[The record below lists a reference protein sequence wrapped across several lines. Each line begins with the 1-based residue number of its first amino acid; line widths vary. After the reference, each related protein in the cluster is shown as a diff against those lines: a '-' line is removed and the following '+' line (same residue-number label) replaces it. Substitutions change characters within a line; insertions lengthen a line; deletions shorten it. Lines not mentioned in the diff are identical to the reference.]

1 MPSIS
6 LDTSIQYI
14 KGVGPRLAELF
25 RKKDIYSL
33 EDTLYFLPRTYEDR
47 QNFKP
52 IKDLTPGQRETSF
65 GIIKRLAFVPL
76 RSGRGKIFEL
86 VIADKSGWMIAKWFH
101 YNAKY
106 MMTKFKAGM
115 PVVFTGEVRV
125 FKYQKEMTHPD
136 IEIIEDIQKESL
148 HFGRIVPIYSETEGL
163 FQKTIRRIV
172 KNVLDHSLS
181 LVTDPLPQDIRTR
194 QNLWELKPS
203 FQELHFPREQKALPL
218 LFSGAHPA
226 RKRLVFDEFFFLE
239 LGLLLKR
246 SHVTKEK
253 TKSFPLSQ
261 LLKQKLLSSLSFE
274 LTQSQKTA
282 LAEIEQDLTKPHPM
296 NRLLQGD
303 VGSGK
308 TLVALLSALSVIEH
322 GHQVA
327 LMVPTEILAEQHA
340 KTFEALLTPLGISL
354 TLLKSDIKKSE
365 KEKLAFDIQNGTIS
379 LVIGT
384 HALIQSEISF
394 KNLSLVIIDEQ
405 HRFGVEQRLLLK
417 KKGYAPHMLVM
428 TATPIPRT
436 LALTV
441 YGDLDVS
448 VMTELPPGRKPVKT
462 KVLKEPQRL
471 KLYEFMK
478 KEFLKGRQAYV
489 VYPLIE
495 ESEKVD
501 LKDATQMTE
510 HLKNIFKEFRVELL
524 HGRMESAEKNKI
536 MLEFKKG
543 HIQILVSTTVI
554 EVGIDVPN
562 STLMV
567 IEHAERFGL
576 SQLHQLRGR
585 VGRGSENSF
594 CFLMA
599 HYTASPEAQERL
611 KAMEEFQSGFKIA
624 EVDLKIRGPGEFLGT
639 RQSGLP
645 GFRVANLITDQPI
658 LFQARKEAELI
669 IEKDPYLSL
678 PQHFPLKEALKGR
691 WQNKINFMSSG

>member
-1 MPSIS
+1 MPSLS

-14 KGVGPRLAELF
+14 KGVGPNLASLF

-33 EDTLYFLPRTYEDR
+33 EDALYFLPRTYEDR

-65 GIIKRLAFVPL
+65 GVIKRLAFVPL
-76 RSGRGKIFEL
+76 RSGRSKIFEL
-86 VIADKSGWMIAKWFH
+86 VIADKSGWIVAKWFH

-106 MMTKFKAGM
+106 MMTKFKPDM
-115 PVVFTGEVRV
+115 SVVFSGEVKL

-136 IEIIEDIQKESL
+136 IEIIEDTQKESL
-148 HFGRIVPIYSETEGL
+148 HFGRIVPVYSETEGL

-172 KNVLDHSLS
+172 KNVLDQSLAI
-181 LVTDPLPQDIRTR
+181 VQDPLPEDIRKR
-194 QNLWELKPS
+194 QTLWDLKKS
-203 FQELHFPREQKALPL
+203 FSEIHFPSHADALPS
-218 LFSGAHPA
+218 LFSGQHPA
-226 RKRLVFDEFFFLE
+226 RRRLVFDEFFFLE

-253 TKSFPLSQ
+253 TQSFLPSQ
-261 LLKQKLLSSLSFE
+261 TLKSSLLASLPFE

-282 LAEIEQDLTKPHPM
+282 LLEIAHDLEKPHPM

-308 TLVALLSALSVIEH
+308 TLVALLSALSVIEQ

-327 LMVPTEILAEQHA
+327 FMVPTEILDEQHA
-340 KTFEALLTPLGISL
+340 KTFQTHLSPLGISL
-354 TLLKSDIKKSE
+354 GLLKSDMKKNE
-365 KEKLAFDIQNGTIS
+365 KEI
-379 LVIGT
+379 
-384 HALIQSEISF
+384 
-394 KNLSLVIIDEQ
+394 
-405 HRFGVEQRLLLK
+405 EQRLLLK
-417 KKGYAPHMLVM
+417 KKGGSPHMLVM

-448 VMTELPPGRKPVKT
+448 VMTELPAGRKPVKT
-462 KVLKEPQRL
+462 KVLRESQRL
-471 KLYEFMK
+471 KLYEFMT

-501 LKDATQMTE
+501 LKDATQMAE
-510 HLKNIFKEFRVELL
+510 HLKKIFKDFRVELL
-524 HGRMESAEKNKI
+524 HGRMTSEEKNKI

-543 HIQILVSTTVI
+543 HIQVLVSTTVI
-554 EVGIDVPN
+554 EVGIDIPN
-562 STLMV
+562 STIMMV
-567 IEHAERFGL
+567 EHAERFGL

-599 HYTASPEAQERL
+599 HYTSSSEAQERL

-645 GFRVANLITDQPI
+645 GFRVANLMTDQPW
-658 LFQARKEAELI
+658 LMQARKEAELI
-669 IEKDPYLSL
+669 IERDPYLSSPENL
-678 PQHFPLKEALKGR
+678 PLKEALKSR
-691 WQNKINFMSSG
+691 WQNKINLMSAG

>member
-1 MPSIS
+1 MPSLS

-14 KGVGPRLAELF
+14 KGVGPNLASLF

-33 EDTLYFLPRTYEDR
+33 EDALYFLPRTYEDR

-52 IKDLTPGQRETSF
+52 IQNLTPGERETSF
-65 GIIKRLAFVPL
+65 GVIKRLAFVPL
-76 RSGRGKIFEL
+76 RSGRSKIFEL
-86 VIADKSGWMIAKWFH
+86 VIADKSGWIIAKWFH

-106 MMTKFKAGM
+106 MMTKFKPGM
-115 PVVFTGEVRV
+115 SVVFSGDVKI
-125 FKYQKEMTHPD
+125 FKYQKEITHPD
-136 IEIIEDIQKESL
+136 IEIIEDTQKESL

-163 FQKTIRRIV
+163 FQKTIRKIV
-172 KNVLDHSLS
+172 KNALDKSLDI
-181 LVTDPLPQDIRTR
+181 LQDPLPDEIRQR
-194 QNLWELKPS
+194 QNLWDLKRS
-203 FQELHFPREQKALPL
+203 FSEIHFPTHSEGFSL
-218 LFSGAHPA
+218 LFSGTHPA

-246 SHVTKEK
+246 SHITKEK
-253 TKSFPLSQ
+253 TYSFPPSQ
-261 LLKQKLLSSLSFE
+261 TLKQNLLSSLSFE
-274 LTQSQKTA
+274 LTQSQKSV
-282 LAEIEQDLTKPHPM
+282 LSEIEQDLGKPHPM

-308 TLVALLSALSVIEH
+308 TLVALLASLSVIEQ

-340 KTFEALLTPLGISL
+340 KTFETLLTPLGIPL
-354 TLLKSDIKKSE
+354 RLLKSDIKKTE
-365 KEKLAFDIQNGTIS
+365 KEKLSSEIQEGEIS
-379 LVIGT
+379 LIIGT
-384 HALIQSEISF
+384 HALIQSDIEF
-394 KNLSLVIIDEQ
+394 KNLGLIIIDEQ
-405 HRFGVEQRLLLK
+405 HRFGVEQRLALK
-417 KKGYAPHMLVM
+417 KKGHAPHMLVM

-448 VMTELPPGRKPVKT
+448 VMTELPAGRKPVKT

-478 KEFLKGRQAYV
+478 KEFLKDRQAYV

-495 ESEKVD
+495 ESEKID

-510 HLKNIFKEFRVELL
+510 HLKRIFKEFRVELL
-524 HGRMESAEKNKI
+524 HGRMESELKNKI

-543 HIQILVSTTVI
+543 LIHVLVSTTVI

-585 VGRGSENSF
+585 VGRGSQNSF

-599 HYTASPEAQERL
+599 HYTASQEAQERL

-645 GFRVANLITDQPI
+645 GFRVANLITDQSL
-658 LFQARKEAELI
+658 LFSARKEAQLI
-669 IEKDPYLSL
+669 IEKDPSLSSPQYL
-678 PQHFPLKEALKGR
+678 PLKEALKSH
-691 WQNKINFMSSG
+691 WQNKINFIGAG

>member
-14 KGVGPRLAELF
+14 KGVGPRLADLL
-25 RKKDIYSL
+25 RRKDIYCL
-33 EDTLYFLPRTYEDR
+33 EDALYFLPRTYEDR

-52 IKDLTPGQRETSF
+52 IQALTPGQRETSF
-65 GIIKRLAFVPL
+65 GVIKRLAFVPL
-76 RSGRGKIFEL
+76 RSGRGKLFEL
-86 VIADKSGWMIAKWFH
+86 VIADRSGWIVAKWFH

-106 MMTKFKAGM
+106 MMTKFKTGM
-115 PVVFTGEVRV
+115 PVVFTGDVRI
-125 FKYQKEMTHPD
+125 FKYQKEITHPD
-136 IEIIEDIQKESL
+136 IEIIEDTQKESL
-148 HFGRIVPIYSETEGL
+148 HFGRIVPVYSETEGL
-163 FQKTIRRIV
+163 FQKTIRRII
-172 KNVLDHSLS
+172 KNVLDKSLAI
-181 LVTDPLPQDIRTR
+181 VQDPLPEAIRQR
-194 QNLWELKPS
+194 QALWELKRS
-203 FQELHFPREQKALPL
+203 FSEIHFPTQHEALPL
-218 LFSGAHPA
+218 LFSGTHPA

-246 SHVTKEK
+246 SHITKEK
-253 TKSFPLSQ
+253 THSFTPSQTLKS
-261 LLKQKLLSSLSFE
+261 KLLSSLSFE
-274 LTQSQKTA
+274 LTQSQKTV
-282 LAEIEQDLTKPHPM
+282 LSEIEQDLQSPHPM

-308 TLVALLSALSVIEH
+308 TLVALLASLSVIEH

-340 KTFEALLTPLGISL
+340 KTFQALLSPLEISMG
-354 TLLKSDIKKSE
+354 LLKSDIKKTE
-365 KEKLAFDIQNGTIS
+365 KEKLASEIQEGKIS
-379 LVIGT
+379 LIIGT
-384 HALIQSEISF
+384 HALIQSDIEF
-394 KNLSLVIIDEQ
+394 KDLGLVIIDEQ

-417 KKGYAPHMLVM
+417 KKGHAPHMLVM

-495 ESEKVD
+495 ESEKID
-501 LKDATQMTE
+501 LKDATQMAE
-510 HLKNIFKEFRVELL
+510 HLKKIFKEFRVELL
-524 HGRMESAEKNKI
+524 HGQMDSNLKNKI

-543 HIQILVSTTVI
+543 HIHVLVSTTVI

-567 IEHAERFGL
+567 VEHAERFGL

-599 HYTASPEAQERL
+599 HYTSSEEAQERL

-645 GFRVANLITDQPI
+645 GFRVANLITDQGV

-678 PQHFPLKEALKGR
+678 SEHLPLKEALKNR
-691 WQNKINFMSSG
+691 WQNKINFMSAG

>member
-1 MPSIS
+1 MPLNS
-6 LDTSIQYI
+6 LDTSLQYI

-25 RKKDIYSL
+25 RKKDIYSI
-33 EDTLYFLPRTYEDR
+33 EDALYFLPRTYEDR
-47 QNFKP
+47 QHFKP
-52 IKDLTPGQRETSF
+52 LKDLIVGQRETSF
-65 GIIKRLAFVPL
+65 GVIQRLAFVPM

-86 VIADKSGWMIAKWFH
+86 VISDDSGWIVAKWFH
-101 YNAKY
+101 YNAQY
-106 MMTKFKAGM
+106 MMTKFKIGM
-115 PVVFTGEVRV
+115 HVVFTGEIKL
-125 FKYQKEMTHPD
+125 FKYQKEITHPD
-136 IEIIEDIQKESL
+136 IEIIEDMKKDSL
-148 HFGRIVPIYSETEGL
+148 HFGRIVPVYSETEGL

-172 KNVLDHSLS
+172 KNVLDQSLS
-181 LVTDPLPQDIRTR
+181 LIEDPLPEDIRKR
-194 QNLWELKPS
+194 HALWDLKTS
-203 FQELHFPREQKALPL
+203 LREIHFPTHADSLPA
-218 LFSGAHPA
+218 LFSGNHPA
-226 RKRLVFDEFFFLE
+226 RRRLVFDEFFFLE

-253 TKSFPLSQ
+253 TQSFPTSQ
-261 LLKQKLLSSLSFE
+261 SLKPKLLTSLPFQ
-274 LTQSQKTA
+274 LTQSQITA
-282 LAEIEQDLTKPHPM
+282 LAQIEQDLSHPHPM

-308 TLVALLSALSVIEH
+308 TLVALLSALSVIEQ

-327 LMVPTEILAEQHA
+327 LMVPTEILAEQHT
-340 KTFEALLTPLGISL
+340 KTLQELLSPLAINLG
-354 TLLKSDIKKSE
+354 LLKSDMKKSE
-365 KEKLAFDIQNGTIS
+365 KEKLIFDIQSGSIT

-384 HALIQSEISF
+384 HALIQSDIAF
-394 KNLSLVIIDEQ
+394 KNLGLVIIDEQ

-417 KKGYAPHMLVM
+417 KKGHNPHMLVM

-448 VMTELPPGRKPVKT
+448 VMTELPAGRKPVKT
-462 KVLKEPQRL
+462 KVLREPQRL

-501 LKDATQMTE
+501 LKDATQMAQ
-510 HLKNIFKEFRVELL
+510 HLKKIFKEFRVELL
-524 HGRMESAEKNKI
+524 HGRMDGSEKNKI

-543 HIQILVSTTVI
+543 HIHALVSTTVI

-562 STLMV
+562 STIMV
-567 IEHAERFGL
+567 VEHAERFGL

-585 VGRGSENSF
+585 IGRGSENSF

-599 HYTASPEAQERL
+599 HYMSSEEAQERL

-624 EVDLKIRGPGEFLGT
+624 EIDLKIRGPGEFLGT

-645 GFRVANLITDQPI
+645 GFRVANLITDQTW
-658 LFQARKEAELI
+658 LMEARKEAEFI
-669 IEKDPYLSL
+669 IEQDPYLSL
-678 PQHFPLKEALKGR
+678 PQYLPLKEALKSR
-691 WQNKINFMSSG
+691 WQNKINLMGAG